1 MYSALPPTQAPEN
14 DAMPMSKILL
24 AKASAPFLPI
34 ALAIVAF
41 LLAFA
46 VFATD
51 GFAAGYSSR
60 AVCSAPAPGHAAC
73 LGMRL
78 VPSTAAGSGAVPA
91 TSGTVPAASGTVPA
105 TSGVASPSGST
116 PEPPGLSP
124 QQLHTAY
131 DLPLESPLEDGEPQT
146 IAIVD
151 AYDDPHAEADLGVFD
166 HQYGLPACTHANG
179 CFTKVNQQ
187 GLSTP
192 LPAANGEWSVEIS
205 TDVQVAHSLCE
216 NCHIVLVE
224 ASSDIFPNL
233 EAAEDTAAALLQAA
247 SPPGTTTGEIS
258 NSWGG
263 EEPSVD
269 SSAFNHPGIVITASS
284 GDEGYLNWDEYNER
298 NGSESAY
305 FDGPSYPASS
315 PRVVAVGGTSL
326 TVDNATGEWVSEKVW
341 NRGNGAAGGGC
352 SPDFRASSWQS
363 QVLGW
368 SAVGC
373 GSHRAVAD
381 VAADADPQTGV
392 EAYDSVPEGLGT
404 SKEEPGEEPLEF
416 FTIGGTSVAS
426 PIIASTFALA
436 GGGHGVEYPAA
447 TLYANA
453 GSAALHDITAGGNG
467 ECKGKYNG
475 TPACSGSLAS
485 PLDCGAG
492 NTICNA
498 ASGYDGP
505 TGVGTPIG
513 LSAFQPVPGQIE
525 GPAEG
530 PPSGGSGGGPGGP
543 SGGGSGGSGGGGNGG
558 TVTPGAGSST
568 EGSPSPTPS
577 NVSKAKSS
585 TTSQPR
591 ISGLS
596 LTLGA
601 VIALNRA
608 HPSISKVAFSFALS
622 APVTVRITLARWV
635 RVRGH
640 WRWSTLRG
648 TNSIAARA
656 GVNHSRLRGRGL
668 LPSGRYR
675 LTLTPA
681 HGIASS
687 IAISI
692 D

>member
-1 MYSALPPTQAPEN
+1 
-14 DAMPMSKILL
+14 MPMPKILL
-24 AKASAPFLPI
+24 AKASAPFLPV

-46 VFATD
+46 MFATN
-51 GFAAGYSSR
+51 GFAAAGYSSR

-73 LGMRL
+73 LGVRL
-78 VPSTAAGSGAVPA
+78 VPSTAAGSGVVP
-91 TSGTVPAASGTVPA
+91 SASGAKPA
-105 TSGVASPSGST
+105 NST

-124 QQLHTAY
+124 QQLHKAY
-131 DLPLESPLEDGEPQT
+131 DLPLESPLEDGKPQT

-151 AYDDPHAEADLGVFD
+151 AYDDPRAEADLGVFD
-166 HQYGLPACTHANG
+166 SQYGLPACTEVNG
-179 CFTKVNQQ
+179 CFTKINQQ
-187 GLSTP
+187 GFVAP
-192 LPAANGEWSVEIS
+192 LPASNGEWSVQI
-205 TDVQVAHSLCE
+205 TPHVQVAHALCE

-233 EAAEDTAAALLQAA
+233 EAAEDTAAALLKID

-269 SSAFNHPGIVITASS
+269 SPAFNHPGIVITASS
-284 GDEGYLNWDEYNER
+284 GDEGYLNWDEYSER

-326 TVDNATGEWVSEKVW
+326 SVNNATGEWVSEKVW
-341 NRGNGAAGGGC
+341 NRGKGAAGGGC
-352 SPDFRASSWQS
+352 SPDFRASLWQS

-373 GSHRAVAD
+373 GSQRAVAD

-392 EAYDSVPEGLGT
+392 EVYDSLPE
-404 SKEEPGEEPLEF
+404 KPGEEPLEY

-453 GSAALHDITAGGNG
+453 GSAGLHDVTAGGNG
-467 ECKGKYNG
+467 ECKGKYNTG
-475 TPACSGSLAS
+475 CSGSLSS
-485 PLDCGAG
+485 PLDCGAA

-530 PPSGGSGGGPGGP
+530 PPSGSGGGSGGGSGSTPG
-543 SGGGSGGSGGGGNGG
+543 GGSGGGGNGG
-558 TVTPGAGSST
+558 TVTPGAGT
-568 EGSPSPTPS
+568 GVSPSPTPS
-577 NVSKAKSS
+577 NVSGSKTG
-585 TTSQPR
+585 TTSQLR
-591 ISGLS
+591 VLGLS

-601 VIALNRA
+601 VIALNRT
-608 HPSISKVAFSFALS
+608 HPSISKVAFSFSLS
-622 APVTVRITLARWV
+622 APVTVRVSLARWV

-656 GVNHSRLRGRGL
+656 GVNHSHLRGRGS

-681 HGIASS
+681 HGIAGS
-687 IAISI
+687 IALSI
-692 D
+692 G